1 MGKQEENHVLS
12 HWVCWLTPHFISL
25 RVLTCGR
32 THCSSFSVSWGASCA
47 ALELVDQNGVSQSVF
62 LETLVE
68 QNGISQNVIR
78 ESLVDQNG
86 VSQSMFHETLVR

>member
-1 MGKQEENHVLS
+1 MEIAYITLQEQVVKIFTS
-12 HWVCWLTPHFISL
+12 
-25 RVLTCGR
+25 